1 MSIQVTTLKNGL
13 RVVTDT
19 IPHVETASLGI
30 WVKAGTRNETQDI
43 NGVAHFLEHMAFK
56 GTERHTAKDIAEKI
70 EAVGGYLNAYTSREI
85 TAYYARV
92 LKKDTA
98 LALDI
103 LMDILHHS
111 TFVEEELDKERE
123 VIIQEIG
130 QSQDTPD
137 DVIFDYFQELGYPDQ
152 PMGWTTLG
160 PASTI
165 KTMKREALIRFMR
178 EHYDPRHMVVAAAG
192 NVDHETILKQVEDL
206 FHLPHVP
213 NLEIP
218 LKGTY
223 KGGRLIQKKDLEQLH
238 ILYGFEGVSF
248 KTDLFYTASL
258 YSVIMGGGMASRLF
272 QEIREKRGLVYTIY
286 AFSSPYQDT
295 GLFGFYAGTSKE
307 EGKHLMNVLG
317 VELEKSTHTL
327 TAPELERAKNQIKSS
342 ILMGLESTS
351 GRSRQAAQHLLMDD
365 RIIPMEEIMTKIDA
379 VTLSHVH
386 GFAEQLLKG
395 PSIFTALGPTD
406 VLKDFH
412 LHE

>member
-1 MSIQVTTLKNGL
+1 MSIQVTTLENGL

-30 WVKAGTRNETQDI
+30 WVKAGTRNETKEI

-56 GTERHTAKDIAEKI
+56 GTERHSAQEIAEKI

-111 TFVEEELDKERE
+111 TFVEEELNKERE

-152 PMGWTTLG
+152 PMGWSTLG

-165 KTMKREALIRFMR
+165 KTMRREALIQFMGD
-178 EHYDPRHMVVAAAG
+178 HYDPRHMVVAAAG
-192 NVDHETILKQVEDL
+192 NVSHDEILKQVKDL
-206 FHLPHVP
+206 FHLPHVKKTI
-213 NLEIP
+213 EP

-223 KGGRLIQKKDLEQLH
+223 QGGRLIQKKELEQLH
-238 ILYGFEGVSF
+238 IVYGFEGVSF
-248 KTDLFYTASL
+248 ATDHFYTASL

-307 EGKHLMNVLG
+307 EGLHLMEVLG
-317 VELEKSTHTL
+317 EELHKSTHSL
-327 TAPELERAKNQIKSS
+327 TVPELERAKNQIKSS
-342 ILMGLESTS
+342 LLMGLESTS
-351 GRSRQAAQHLLMDD
+351 GRSRQAAQHLLMHD
-365 RIIPMEEIMTKIDA
+365 RIIPSKEIMKKIDA
-379 VTLSHVH
+379 VSLEHVH
-386 GFAEQLLKG
+386 QFAEKLLSG

-406 VLKDFH
+406 VLDNFH
-412 LHE
+412 PVK